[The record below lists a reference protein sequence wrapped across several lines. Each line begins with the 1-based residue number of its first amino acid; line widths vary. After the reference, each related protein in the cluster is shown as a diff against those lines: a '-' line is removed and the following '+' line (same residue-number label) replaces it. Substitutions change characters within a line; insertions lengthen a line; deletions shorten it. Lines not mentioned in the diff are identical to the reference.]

1 MCLSTIQKV
10 HKRPL
15 ETEGWGWKVF
25 KVSSGNYLY
34 FQYRYNEQTFITNKW
49 LRAKKKAVR
58 CQFPQHKRYLTGF
71 HIFKTKKG
79 ALRWM
84 GGEESFIFS
93 KKVCKKVKYKNL
105 RIIGTQDRCKC
116 LVADKLFIPSER
128 QYSDG
133 ELALKA

>member
-25 KVSSGNYLY
+25 RVSSGNSLY
-34 FQYRYNEQTFITNKW
+34 FQHYSRQDFQTNKW
-49 LRAKKKAVR
+49 LTAKKVMAR
-58 CQFPQHKRYLTGF
+58 CQWPHRDKQYPTGF
-71 HIFKTKKG
+71 HIFKTKNG
-79 ALRWM
+79 A
-84 GGEESFIFS
+84 ESWRACRTNL
-93 KKVCKKVKYKNL
+93 VCMKVKYKQL
-105 RIIGTQDRCKC
+105 RIIGTQDRYKC

>member
-25 KVSSGNYLY
+25 AVSRNNTPS
-34 FQYRYNEQTFITNKW
+34 FQYYAEKQGFIIDKW
-49 LRAKKKAVR
+49 LSAKKCEVS
-58 CQFPQHKRYLTGF
+58 HHNTRYLTGF
-71 HIFKTKKG
+71 HIFKTKNG
-79 ALRWM
+79 A
-84 GGEESFIFS
+84 ESWRACRTNL
-93 KKVCKKVKYKNL
+93 VCIKVKYKQL
-105 RIIGTQDRCKC
+105 RIIGFQGRRKC

>member
-25 KVSSGNYLY
+25 AVSRNNTPS
-34 FQYRYNEQTFITNKW
+34 FQYCAEKQGFITDKW
-49 LRAKKKAVR
+49 LTAKKAKISCR
-58 CQFPQHKRYLTGF
+58 YPHHNKKYLTGF
-71 HIFKTKKG
+71 HIFKTKNG
-79 ALRWM
+79 A
-84 GGEESFIFS
+84 ESS
-93 KKVCKKVKYKNL
+93 RACRTNLVCIKVKYKQL
-105 RIIGTQDRCKC
+105 RIIGTQDRYKC
-116 LVADKLFIPSER
+116 LVADKLFIPSEW